1 MTSLHKLIIPSLPL
15 SQVLHWHAL
24 VLLGCLHALLGVMRK
39 PCIIGREL
47 TMMNGERD
55 VDSVGWFVEVVAGL
69 DYFGGEDGGEGEE
82 G

>member
-24 VLLGCLHALLGVMRK
+24 VFFGRLHALLGIMRE
-39 PCIIGREL
+39 PRIIGREL

-55 VDSVGWFVEVVAGL
+55 VDAVGWFVEVVAGL
-69 DYFGGEDGGEGEE
+69 DYFGGEDGREGEE